1 MNSLTVLDH
10 PIVNHKLAML
20 RDENTSS
27 PEFRKTLL
35 ELGHVISWPV
45 FTHLDV
51 ETKKLK
57 LQWRKQNNGCSPR
70 HFRA

>member
-10 PIVNHKLAML
+10 PVVSHKLAML

-35 ELGHVISWPV
+35 ELGHVMSWPV

-51 ETKKLK
+51 EKKEITTPME
-57 LQWRKQNNGCSPR
+57 KQNNGY
-70 HFRA
+70 